1 MEKLTLEW
9 AQKIVAQAMQKAAA
23 DYKRPICVSV
33 CDQSGFLLAFGR
45 MDTSPIRCIQ
55 IAQRKAFTAVRMG
68 VATDVFLSRL
78 RQNQLEASYFD
89 ESFTALPGGNPIK
102 DKAGNLLGAVGVSG
116 LAAEEDQAITEAMAA
131 MAAAGEL

>member
-1 MEKLTLEW
+1 MEKLTLEC
-9 AQKIVAQAMQKAAA
+9 AQKVVARAMQKATA

-33 CDQSGFLLAFGR
+33 CDQWGFLLAFGR
-45 MDTSPIRCIQ
+45 MDGSPVRSIQ
-55 IAQRKAFTAVRMG
+55 ISQRKAFTAVRMG
-68 VATDVFLSRL
+68 IPTDVFLSRL
-78 RQNQLEASYFD
+78 KQNQFEAGFFD

-131 MAAAGEL
+131 MAGAGEL